1 MSDINQINIP
11 SEKMHKIKR
20 QIEKIEEETLFL
32 YIKRARDTKRL
43 MEKINKGDKKAEKE
57 FIKTFKKMLELHEKT
72 EALEKFEFLENFVKN
87 GLIQDFQYLIAYIIS
102 LEMSNKTEKT
112 DMFLIFDSGQVFWH
126 YANFKKSI
134 LEYFD
139 VSKEDWAKNLY
150 QWFQKNG
157 YFDPEI
163 FEEKQFLAL
172 MEIAK
177 KTEKE

>member
-1 MSDINQINIP
+1 MLDITQITQINIP
-11 SEKMHKIKR
+11 SEKMHKIKKR
-20 QIEKIEEETLFL
+20 IEEIEEETLFL

-57 FIKTFKKMLELHEKT
+57 FIKTLKMLELHEKT
-72 EALEKFEFLENFVKN
+72 EALERFEFLENFVKN
-87 GLIQDFQYLIAYIIS
+87 ELIRDFQYLIAYIIS
-102 LEMSNKTEKT
+102 LEMTNKTEKT

-139 VSKEDWAKNLY
+139 VNKEDWAKNLY

-163 FEEKQFLAL
+163 FEEKRFLAL
-172 MEIAK
+172 MKI
-177 KTEKE
+177 TKET